1 VKWDPA
7 RVALDMELLTSN
19 GSYVFSNE
27 ECLSQGQIKS
37 YFSRLAV
44 KQRSVRQDF
53 NQQTTSNITSSSSP
67 SMSILNTSN
76 AKSSGTTAIDE
87 SEDNDEVDHR
97 DLEVYAWRQML
108 DEARDIIDRSSI
120 SSTTSN
126 SSTATNASSKR
137 KLITET

>member
-1 VKWDPA
+1 
-7 RVALDMELLTSN
+7 
-19 GSYVFSNE
+19 
-27 ECLSQGQIKS
+27 
-37 YFSRLAV
+37 
-44 KQRSVRQDF
+44 
-53 NQQTTSNITSSSSP
+53 
-67 SMSILNTSN
+67 MSILNTSN